1 MHKIAV
7 RGLKNSNI
15 NVFYIN
21 RRKIKKL
28 KRKGYIFYEVRSGK
42 HDKRITKRVYG
53 NTYGDFYKKVP
64 DGDYIT
70 NIKVKFVMFWTSH
83 IEYSYLTHKEKI
95 LLFKMFNN
103 KSELVRWKLKHD

>member
-1 MHKIAV
+1 MHKIGV

-15 NVFYIN
+15 NVFYFDK
-21 RRKIKKL
+21 RKIKKL
-28 KRKGYIFYEVRSGK
+28 KRKGYIFYEVRIGK
-42 HDKRITKRVYG
+42 HDNCTIKGVYE

-83 IEYSYLTHKEKI
+83 MEYSYLTHKEKI
-95 LLFKMFNN
+95 PLFKMFNN
-103 KSELVRWKLKHD
+103 KSELARWKLKYD